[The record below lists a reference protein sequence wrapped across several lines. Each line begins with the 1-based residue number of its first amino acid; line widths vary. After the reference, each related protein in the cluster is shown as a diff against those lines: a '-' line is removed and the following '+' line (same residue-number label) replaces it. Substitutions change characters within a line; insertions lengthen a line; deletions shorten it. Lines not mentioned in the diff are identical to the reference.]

1 MGDQKRVWV
10 SKHDQNFHFL
20 QRLSTKCRFCRISK
34 NRSLVIV
41 VWIKVLN
48 HCCLKHSSILLR
60 ASLCLVFNK
69 QSNPSRP
76 TAFANTCIGDGT
88 WTSTVTI
95 PPTAKTHFSTF
106 LFWIAFFH
114 SLSALATCKLFNGTS
129 SLESGS
135 GWEIRTTAS
144 IGVGDLGLLKWFSMS
159 KQLVESKSNF

>member
-60 ASLCLVFNK
+60 ASLCSVFNN

-95 PPTAKTHFSTF
+95 PPTAKTHFSTYS
-106 LFWIAFFH
+106 LLNYILSFFI
-114 SLSALATCKLFNGTS
+114 SFSNLLNGTS

-144 IGVGDLGLLKWFSMS
+144 IGVGVMGLLKWFSMS
-159 KQLVESKSNF
+159 KQLVESKSHF